1 LGAHRADEGANS
13 LERLKTKLVLRGA
26 DAPAFAAVIT
36 GGGPLY
42 TRDDGIHVIP
52 IDCLKP

>member
-1 LGAHRADEGANS
+1 MGTHRVGEGAAA
-13 LERLKTKLVLRGA
+13 LTRLRNKVVAKGA
-26 DAPAFAAVIT
+26 AIPAFLCVIT

-52 IDCLKP
+52 IDCIKP